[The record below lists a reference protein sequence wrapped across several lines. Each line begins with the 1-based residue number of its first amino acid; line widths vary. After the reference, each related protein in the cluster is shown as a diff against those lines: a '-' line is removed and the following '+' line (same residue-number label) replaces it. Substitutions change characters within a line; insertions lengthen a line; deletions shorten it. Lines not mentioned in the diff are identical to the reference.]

1 MLQNIPLR
9 RMNLI
14 RTIAGIVVLLMFAGT
29 SYGQT
34 SAELKK
40 QRERITQEINLLNQS
55 LKTTSSNKTLTLK
68 QVNALNTQI
77 TLRERKIS
85 TISSEMRLIDRQ
97 IQENT
102 QEIKKLEDQ
111 LEKLKKDYASM
122 IRFAFRNKNGY
133 NKMMF
138 IFASK
143 DFNQAYKRVKY
154 LQQFSE
160 SRKNQAQEIEKTQKT
175 IQNKIAEL
183 AANRKEKL
191 DLLDEQEEER
201 STLNAQKA
209 DKSKVVSGFASQEK
223 QYKAEITKKQQE
235 ASRLERAIQAAIR
248 KEIEEEQRRAAEAAR
263 LLAEQAAR
271 DEAARA
277 KAAGEPAKPVAVA
290 KPKPA
295 ASTSAS
301 SVLSATPEAAKLSN
315 EFMGNRGSLPWPVER
330 GTITQGFGQHTYGA
344 GVKMENNGLNIRTNN
359 GAAVRAVFD
368 GEVRSVVQMMGAGY
382 AVIIRHGKYF
392 SVYSNLKSVS
402 VTRGQKVTSKQ
413 AIGTA
418 ATDPEEGTTEVHF
431 EIWEGSAPIN
441 PTPWLARF

>member
-1 MLQNIPLR
+1 
-9 RMNLI
+9 MNLI
-14 RTIAGIVVLLMFAGT
+14 KTIVSMTVLLLFAGVT
-29 SYGQT
+29 YGQT

-40 QRERITQEINLLNQS
+40 QRERLNREINLLNES
-55 LKTTSSNKTLTLK
+55 LRKTSSSKTLTLK
-68 QVNALNTQI
+68 QVNALNSQI
-77 TLRERKIS
+77 QLRERKIS
-85 TISSEMRLIDRQ
+85 TISSEMRLIERQ

-138 IFASK
+138 IFASQ
-143 DFNQAYKRVKY
+143 DFNQAFKRIKY

-160 SRKNQAQEIEKTQKT
+160 SRKNQAKEIEATQKT
-175 IQNKIAEL
+175 IQAKITEL
-183 AANRKEKL
+183 ALNKKEKSSL
-191 DLLDEQEEER
+191 IDDQEKER

-223 QYKAEITKKQQE
+223 EYKQEITKKQQE
-235 ASRLERAIQAAIR
+235 ASRLARAIQAAIR

-263 LLAEQAAR
+263 LVAER
-271 DEAARA
+271 EAAKAKAEADRA
-277 KAAGEPAKPVAVA
+277 KAAGEPVKPVEKVA
-290 KPKPA
+290 KVAAPKT
-295 ASTSAS
+295 ASG
-301 SVLSATPEAAKLSN
+301 VLSATPEAAKLSN
-315 EFMGNRGSLPWPVER
+315 EFMGNRGKLPWPVSQ
-330 GTITQGFGQHTYGA
+330 GTITQGFGQHTYGK
-344 GVKMENNGLNIRTNN
+344 GVKMENNGLNIRTNS

-392 SVYSNLKSVS
+392 SVYSNLRSVS
-402 VTRGQKVTSKQ
+402 VSRGQKVTVKQ
-413 AIGTA
+413 TIGTA
-418 ATDPEEGTTEVHF
+418 ATDPDEGTTEVHF

>member
-1 MLQNIPLR
+1 
-9 RMNLI
+9 MNLI
-14 RTIAGIVVLLMFAGT
+14 RTIAVIIVLLMFAGT

-85 TISSEMRLIDRQ
+85 TISSETRLIDRQ

-102 QEIKKLEDQ
+102 QEIKKLENQ

-143 DFNQAYKRVKY
+143 DFNQAFKRVKY

-191 DLLDEQEEER
+191 DLLDEQEKER
-201 STLNAQKA
+201 NTLNAQKA
-209 DKSKVVSGFASQEK
+209 DKSKVVNSFASQEK
-223 QYKAEITKKQQE
+223 EYKAEINKKQQE

-271 DEAARA
+271 EEAARA
-277 KAAGEPAKPVAVA
+277 KAAGEPAKPVTVT
-290 KPKPA
+290 KPA

-301 SVLSATPEAAKLSN
+301 SVLSATPEAARLSN
-315 EFMGNRGSLPWPVER
+315 EFMGNRGSLPWPVAQ

-402 VTRGQKVTSKQ
+402 VVRGQKVTSKQ
-413 AIGTA
+413 TIGTA
-418 ATDPEEGTTEVHF
+418 ATDPDEGTTEVHF

>member
-14 RTIAGIVVLLMFAGT
+14 RTIVGIILFLMFAGT

-34 SAELKK
+34 SAELRK

-55 LKTTSSNKTLTLK
+55 LKTTSSNKTLTLR

-77 TLRERKIS
+77 ALRERKIS
-85 TISSEMRLIDRQ
+85 TISSETRLIDRQ

-111 LEKLKKDYASM
+111 LEKLKKDYAGM

-143 DFNQAYKRVKY
+143 DFNQAFKRVKY

-183 AANRKEKL
+183 ADNKNEKL
-191 DLLDEQEEER
+191 DLLDEQEKER

-223 QYKAEITKKQQE
+223 EYRAEITKKQQE

-263 LLAEQAAR
+263 VLAELEAAK
-271 DEAARA
+271 EAARA

-290 KPKPA
+290 KPA

-301 SVLSATPEAAKLSN
+301 SVLSATPEAARLSN
-315 EFMGNRGSLPWPVER
+315 EFMGNRGSLPWPVAQ

-344 GVKMENNGLNIRTNN
+344 GVKMENNGLNIRTNS

-418 ATDPEEGTTEVHF
+418 ATDPDEGTTEVHF

>member
-1 MLQNIPLR
+1 
-9 RMNLI
+9 MNLI
-14 RTIAGIVVLLMFAGT
+14 RTIAGIIVLLMFAGT

-55 LKTTSSNKTLTLK
+55 LKTTSSNKTLTLR

-85 TISSEMRLIDRQ
+85 TISSETRLIDRQ

-111 LEKLKKDYASM
+111 LEKLKKDYANM

-138 IFASK
+138 IFASQ
-143 DFNQAYKRVKY
+143 DFNQAFKRVKY

-183 AANRKEKL
+183 AANKKEKL
-191 DLLDEQEEER
+191 GLLDEQQEER

-223 QYKAEITKKQQE
+223 EYRAEITKKQQE
-235 ASRLERAIQAAIR
+235 AGRLERAIQAAIR

-263 LLAEQAAR
+263 VLAELAAAK
-271 DEAARA
+271 EAARA

-290 KPKPA
+290 KPA

-301 SVLSATPEAAKLSN
+301 SVLSATPEAARLSN
-315 EFMGNRGSLPWPVER
+315 EFMGNRGSLPWPVAQ

-418 ATDPEEGTTEVHF
+418 ATDPDEGTTEVHF

>member
-1 MLQNIPLR
+1 
-9 RMNLI
+9 MNLI
-14 RTIAGIVVLLMFAGT
+14 RTIAGIIVLLMFAGT

-55 LKTTSSNKTLTLK
+55 LKATSNSKTLTLR

-85 TISSEMRLIDRQ
+85 TISSETRLIDRQ

-143 DFNQAYKRVKY
+143 DFNQAFKRVKY

-183 AANRKEKL
+183 AANRKEKV
-191 DLLDEQEEER
+191 DLLNEQQEER
-201 STLNAQKA
+201 NTLNAQKA
-209 DKSKVVSGFASQEK
+209 DKSKVVNSFASQEK
-223 QYKAEITKKQQE
+223 EYKAEITKKQQE

-263 LLAEQAAR
+263 VLAELEAAK
-271 DEAARA
+271 EAARA

-290 KPKPA
+290 KPA

-301 SVLSATPEAAKLSN
+301 SVLSATPEAARLSN
-315 EFMGNRGSLPWPVER
+315 EFMGNRGSLPWPVAQ

-413 AIGTA
+413 TIGTA
-418 ATDPEEGTTEVHF
+418 ATDPDEGTTEVHF

>member
-1 MLQNIPLR
+1 
-9 RMNLI
+9 MNLI
-14 RTIAGIVVLLMFAGT
+14 KTIVSMTVLLLFAGVT
-29 SYGQT
+29 YGQT

-40 QRERITQEINLLNQS
+40 QRERLNREINLLNES
-55 LKTTSSNKTLTLK
+55 LRKTSSSKTLTLK
-68 QVNALNTQI
+68 QVNALNSQI
-77 TLRERKIS
+77 QLRERKIS
-85 TISSEMRLIDRQ
+85 TISSEMRLIERQ

-138 IFASK
+138 IFASQ
-143 DFNQAYKRVKY
+143 DFNQAFKRIKY

-160 SRKNQAQEIEKTQKT
+160 SRKNQAQEIEKTQLT
-175 IQNKIAEL
+175 IQSKIAEL
-183 AANRKEKL
+183 AENRKEKL
-191 DLLDEQEEER
+191 ALLGEQEEER
-201 STLNAQKA
+201 SVLNAQKA
-209 DKSKVVSGFASQEK
+209 DKSKVVSGFASQQKE
-223 QYKAEITKKQQE
+223 YKAEITKKQQE

-248 KEIEEEQRRAAEAAR
+248 KEIEEEQRRAAEVAR
-263 LLAEQAAR
+263 LAAEREASA
-271 DEAARA
+271 EAARA
-277 KAAGEPAKPVAVA
+277 KAAGEAPKPVAVA
-290 KPKPA
+290 KPV

-315 EFMGNRGSLPWPVER
+315 EFMGNRGSLPWPVAQ

-344 GVKMENNGLNIRTNN
+344 GVKMENNGLNIRTNS
-359 GAAVRAVFD
+359 GAAVRTVFD

-402 VTRGQKVTSKQ
+402 VSRGDKVTVKQ
-413 AIGTA
+413 VIGAA
-418 ATDPEEGTTEVHF
+418 ATDPDEGTTEVHF

>member
-1 MLQNIPLR
+1 
-9 RMNLI
+9 MNLI
-14 RTIAGIVVLLMFAGT
+14 RTIAGIIVLLMFAGT

-34 SAELKK
+34 SAELRR
-40 QRERITQEINLLNQS
+40 QRERITQEINLLNES
-55 LKTTSSNKTLTLK
+55 LKATSSNKTLTLR

-85 TISSEMRLIDRQ
+85 TISSETRLIDRQ

-102 QEIKKLEDQ
+102 QQIKKLEDQ

-138 IFASK
+138 IFASQ
-143 DFNQAYKRVKY
+143 DFNQAFKRIKY

-160 SRKNQAQEIEKTQKT
+160 SRKNQAQEIEKTQLT
-175 IQNKIAEL
+175 IQSKIAEL
-183 AANRKEKL
+183 AENRKEKL
-191 DLLDEQEEER
+191 ALLDEQEEER
-201 STLNAQKA
+201 SVLNAQKA

-223 QYKAEITKKQQE
+223 EYKAEITKKQQE

-248 KEIEEEQRRAAEAAR
+248 KEIEEEQRRAAEVAR
-263 LLAEQAAR
+263 LAAEREANA
-271 DEAARA
+271 EAARA
-277 KAAGEPAKPVAVA
+277 KAAGEAPKPVAVV
-290 KPKPA
+290 KPA

-315 EFMGNRGSLPWPVER
+315 EFMGNRGSLPWPVAQ

-344 GVKMENNGLNIRTNN
+344 GVKMENNGLNIRTNS
-359 GAAVRAVFD
+359 GAAVRTVFD

-392 SVYSNLKSVS
+392 SVYSNLRSVS

-413 AIGTA
+413 TIGTA
-418 ATDPEEGTTEVHF
+418 ATDPDEGTTEVHF

>member
-1 MLQNIPLR
+1 
-9 RMNLI
+9 MNLI
-14 RTIAGIVVLLMFAGT
+14 KTIVSMTVLLLFAGVT
-29 SYGQT
+29 YGQT

-40 QRERITQEINLLNQS
+40 QRERLNREINLLNES
-55 LKTTSSNKTLTLK
+55 LRKTSSSKTLTLK
-68 QVNALNTQI
+68 QVNALNSQI
-77 TLRERKIS
+77 QLRERKIS
-85 TISSEMRLIDRQ
+85 TISSEMRLIERQ

-138 IFASK
+138 IFASQ
-143 DFNQAYKRVKY
+143 DFNQAFKRIKY

-160 SRKNQAQEIEKTQKT
+160 SRKNQAQEIEKTQLT
-175 IQNKIAEL
+175 IQSKIAEL
-183 AANRKEKL
+183 AENRKEKL
-191 DLLDEQEEER
+191 ALLGEQEEER
-201 STLNAQKA
+201 SVLNAQKA

-223 QYKAEITKKQQE
+223 EYKAEITKKQQE
-235 ASRLERAIQAAIR
+235 ASRLARAIQAAIR

-263 LLAEQAAR
+263 LVAER
-271 DEAARA
+271 EAAKAKAEADRA
-277 KAAGEPAKPVAVA
+277 RAAGEPVKPVEKVA
-290 KPKPA
+290 KVAAPKT
-295 ASTSAS
+295 ASG
-301 SVLSATPEAAKLSN
+301 VLSATPEAAKLSN
-315 EFMGNRGSLPWPVER
+315 EFMGNRGKLPWPVSQ
-330 GTITQGFGQHTYGA
+330 GTITQGFGQHTYGK
-344 GVKMENNGLNIRTNN
+344 GVKMENNGLNIRTNS

-392 SVYSNLKSVS
+392 SVYSNLRSVS
-402 VTRGQKVTSKQ
+402 VTRGQKVVSKQ

-418 ATDPEEGTTEVHF
+418 ATDPDEGTTEVHF

>member
-1 MLQNIPLR
+1 
-9 RMNLI
+9 
-14 RTIAGIVVLLMFAGT
+14 MFAGT

-85 TISSEMRLIDRQ
+85 TISSETRLIDRQ

-102 QEIKKLEDQ
+102 QEIKKLENQ

-143 DFNQAYKRVKY
+143 DFNQAFKRVKY

-191 DLLDEQEEER
+191 DLLDEQEKER
-201 STLNAQKA
+201 NTLNAQKA
-209 DKSKVVSGFASQEK
+209 DKSKVVNSFASQEK
-223 QYKAEITKKQQE
+223 EYKAEINKKQQE

-271 DEAARA
+271 EEAARA
-277 KAAGEPAKPVAVA
+277 KAAGEPAKPVTVT
-290 KPKPA
+290 KPA

-301 SVLSATPEAAKLSN
+301 SVLSATPEAARLSN
-315 EFMGNRGSLPWPVER
+315 EFMGNRGSLPWPVAQ

-402 VTRGQKVTSKQ
+402 VVRGQKVTSKQ
-413 AIGTA
+413 TIGTA
-418 ATDPEEGTTEVHF
+418 ATDPDEGTTEVHF

>member
-1 MLQNIPLR
+1 
-9 RMNLI
+9 MNLI
-14 RTIAGIVVLLMFAGT
+14 RTIAGIIVLLMFAGT

-34 SAELKK
+34 SAELRR
-40 QRERITQEINLLNQS
+40 QRERITQEINLLNES
-55 LKTTSSNKTLTLK
+55 LKATSSNKTLTLR

-85 TISSEMRLIDRQ
+85 TISSETRLIDRQ

-102 QEIKKLEDQ
+102 QQIKKLEDQ

-138 IFASK
+138 IFASQ
-143 DFNQAYKRVKY
+143 DFNQAFKRIKY

-160 SRKNQAQEIEKTQKT
+160 SRKNQAQEIEKTQLT
-175 IQNKIAEL
+175 IQSKIA
-183 AANRKEKL
+183 
-191 DLLDEQEEER
+191 EQEEER
-201 STLNAQKA
+201 SVLNAQKA

-223 QYKAEITKKQQE
+223 EYKAEITKKQQE

-248 KEIEEEQRRAAEAAR
+248 KEIEEEQRRAAEVAR
-263 LLAEQAAR
+263 LAAEREANA
-271 DEAARA
+271 EAARA
-277 KAAGEPAKPVAVA
+277 KAAGEAPKPVAVV
-290 KPKPA
+290 KPA

-315 EFMGNRGSLPWPVER
+315 EFMGNRGSLPWPVAQ

-344 GVKMENNGLNIRTNN
+344 GVKMENNGLNIRTNS
-359 GAAVRAVFD
+359 GAAVRTVFD

-392 SVYSNLKSVS
+392 SVYSNLRSVS

-413 AIGTA
+413 TIGTA
-418 ATDPEEGTTEVHF
+418 ATDPDEGTTEVHF

>member
-1 MLQNIPLR
+1 
-9 RMNLI
+9 MNLI
-14 RTIAGIVVLLMFAGT
+14 KTIAGIIVLLMFAGT

-55 LKTTSSNKTLTLK
+55 LQTTSSNKTLTLK

-85 TISSEMRLIDRQ
+85 TISSETRLIDRQ

-143 DFNQAYKRVKY
+143 DFNQAFKRVKY

-191 DLLDEQEEER
+191 DLLDEQEKER
-201 STLNAQKA
+201 NTLNAQKA
-209 DKSKVVSGFASQEK
+209 DKSKVVNSFASQEK
-223 QYKAEITKKQQE
+223 EYKAEITKKQQE

-248 KEIEEEQRRAAEAAR
+248 KEIEEEQRRAAEEAR
-263 LLAEQAAR
+263 LLAERAAR
-271 DEAARA
+271 EEAARA
-277 KAAGEPAKPVAVA
+277 KAAGEPAKPVEVA
-290 KPKPA
+290 KPA

-315 EFMGNRGSLPWPVER
+315 EFMGNRGSLPWPVAQ

-359 GAAVRAVFD
+359 GAAVRTVFD

-413 AIGTA
+413 TIGTA
-418 ATDPEEGTTEVHF
+418 ATDPDEGTTEVHF

>member
-1 MLQNIPLR
+1 
-9 RMNLI
+9 MNLI
-14 RTIAGIVVLLMFAGT
+14 RTIGGIIVLLMFAGR

-34 SAELKK
+34 SAELKR
-40 QRERITQEINLLNQS
+40 QRERITQEINLLNKS
-55 LKTTSSNKTLTLK
+55 LETTSSNKTLTLK
-68 QVNALNTQI
+68 QVNALNAQI

-85 TISSEMRLIDRQ
+85 TISSETRLIDRQ

-102 QEIKKLEDQ
+102 QEIRKLEAQ
-111 LEKLKKDYASM
+111 LEKLKKDYAGM
-122 IRFAFRNKNGY
+122 IRFAFRNRNGY

-175 IQNKIAEL
+175 IQSKIAEL

-191 DLLDEQEEER
+191 DLIAEQEKER
-201 STLNAQKA
+201 NTLNVQKA
-209 DKSKVVSGFASQEK
+209 DKSKVVNDFASQEK
-223 QYKAEITKKQQE
+223 EYKAEITKKQQE

-248 KEIEEEQRRAAEAAR
+248 REIEEEQRRAAEEAR
-263 LLAEQAAR
+263 LLAER
-271 DEAARA
+271 EAARA
-277 KAAGEPAKPVAVA
+277 KAAGEPAKPVAEA
-290 KPKPA
+290 KPA

-301 SVLSATPEAAKLSN
+301 SLLSATPEAARLSN
-315 EFMGNRGSLPWPVER
+315 EFMGNRGSLPWPVAQ

-359 GAAVRAVFD
+359 GEPIRAVFD

-392 SVYSNLKSVS
+392 SVYSNLKTVS
-402 VTRGQKVTSKQ
+402 VTRGQKVVSKQ
-413 AIGTA
+413 TIGTA
-418 ATDPEEGTTEVHF
+418 DTDPDEGTAEVHF

>member
-1 MLQNIPLR
+1 MLQNIRLT

-14 RTIAGIVVLLMFAGT
+14 RTILSIIVFIMFAGV

-40 QRERITQEINLLNQS
+40 QRERLNREINLLNQS
-55 LKTTSSNKTLTLK
+55 LQKTSSSKTLTLK
-68 QVNALNTQI
+68 QVNALNSQI

-85 TISSEMRLIDRQ
+85 TISSEMRLIERQ
-97 IQENT
+97 IQENG

-143 DFNQAYKRVKY
+143 DFNQAFKRVKY

-160 SRKNQAQEIEKTQKT
+160 SRKNQAKEIENTHKSIQQKINELSANKKEKTNLLSDQEKERNTLSTQKS
-175 IQNKIAEL
+175 
-183 AANRKEKL
+183 EK
-191 DLLDEQEEER
+191 
-201 STLNAQKA
+201 T
-209 DKSKVVSGFASQEK
+209 KVVNSFASQEK
-223 QYKAEITKKQQE
+223 EYKKEITKKQQE
-235 ASRLERAIQAAIR
+235 ASRLARAIQAAIR
-248 KEIEEEQRRAAEAAR
+248 KEIEEEQRRAAELAR
-263 LLAEQAAR
+263 LAAER
-271 DEAARA
+271 EAAKA
-277 KAAGEPAKPVAVA
+277 KASGEPAKPAE
-290 KPKPA
+290 KP
-295 ASTSAS
+295 SSAS
-301 SVLSATPEAAKLSN
+301 APKTASGVLSATPEAAKLSN
-315 EFMGNRGSLPWPVER
+315 EFMENRGKLPWPVGQ
-330 GTITQGFGQHTYGA
+330 GTITQGFGQHTYGK
-344 GVKMENNGLNIRTNN
+344 GVKMENNGLNIRTNS

-392 SVYSNLKSVS
+392 SVYSNLRSVS
-402 VTRGQKVTSKQ
+402 VSKGQKVTVKQ
-413 AIGTA
+413 TIGTA

>member
-1 MLQNIPLR
+1 
-9 RMNLI
+9 
-14 RTIAGIVVLLMFAGT
+14 MFAGVT
-29 SYGQT
+29 YGQT

-40 QRERITQEINLLNQS
+40 QRERLNREINLLNQS

-85 TISSEMRLIDRQ
+85 TISSEMRLIERQ

-138 IFASK
+138 IFASQ
-143 DFNQAYKRVKY
+143 DFNQAFKRIKY

-160 SRKNQAQEIEKTQKT
+160 SRKKQAKEIENTQTT
-175 IQNKIAEL
+175 IQKKIAEL
-183 AANRKEKL
+183 GANKNEKSNLLADQEKERNTL
-191 DLLDEQEEER
+191 
-201 STLNAQKA
+201 STQKSE
-209 DKSKVVSGFASQEK
+209 KSKVVSGFASQEK
-223 QYKAEITKKQQE
+223 QYKQEITKKQQE
-235 ASRLERAIQAAIR
+235 ASRLARAIQAAIR

-263 LLAEQAAR
+263 LVAER
-271 DEAARA
+271 EAAKAKAEADRA
-277 KAAGEPAKPVAVA
+277 RAAGEPVKPVEKTTVVA
-290 KPKPA
+290 APRT
-295 ASTSAS
+295 ASG
-301 SVLSATPEAAKLSN
+301 VLSATPEAAKLSN
-315 EFMGNRGSLPWPVER
+315 EFMSNRGKLPWPVTQ
-330 GTITQGFGQHTYGA
+330 GAITQDFGQHTYGR

-392 SVYSNLKSVS
+392 SVYSNLRSVS
-402 VTRGQKVTSKQ
+402 VSRGQKVTVKQ

-418 ATDPEEGTTEVHF
+418 ATDPDEGTTEIHF

>member
-1 MLQNIPLR
+1 
-9 RMNLI
+9 MNLI
-14 RTIAGIVVLLMFAGT
+14 RTIAGIIVLLMFAGT

-34 SAELKK
+34 SAELKR

-55 LKTTSSNKTLTLK
+55 LKATSNSKTLTLR

-85 TISSEMRLIDRQ
+85 TISSETRLIDRQ

-143 DFNQAYKRVKY
+143 DFNQAFKRVKY

-183 AANRKEKL
+183 AANRKEKV
-191 DLLDEQEEER
+191 DLLNEQQEER
-201 STLNAQKA
+201 NTLNAQKA
-209 DKSKVVSGFASQEK
+209 DKSKVVNSFASQEK
-223 QYKAEITKKQQE
+223 EYKAEITKKQQE

-263 LLAEQAAR
+263 VLAELEAAK
-271 DEAARA
+271 EAARA

-290 KPKPA
+290 KPA

-301 SVLSATPEAAKLSN
+301 SVLSATPEAARLSN
-315 EFMGNRGSLPWPVER
+315 EFMGNRGSLPWPVAQ

-413 AIGTA
+413 TIGTA
-418 ATDPEEGTTEVHF
+418 ATDPDEGTTEVHF